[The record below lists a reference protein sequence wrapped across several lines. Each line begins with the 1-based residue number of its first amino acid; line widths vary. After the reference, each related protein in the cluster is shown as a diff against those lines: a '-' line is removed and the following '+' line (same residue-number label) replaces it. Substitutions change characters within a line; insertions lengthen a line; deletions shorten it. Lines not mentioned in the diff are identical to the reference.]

1 MRAIVIIFIGM
12 MVCSCKTIDNIDSSK
27 YPMITTA
34 KELSEYYDLLL
45 DTTGRHETSKI
56 TKYFDGS
63 VDLEYTYD
71 FLETEEYDPLFY
83 SVTIDKERTVSDA
96 LQTYVI
102 SKGAVKLVMNSG
114 VQGSTKIESLDLPGD
129 DNFYALRTYNGEPN
143 GIYFTM
149 RQGKVVYTIIMS
161 GLYSED
167 HGLLLDLILPK
178 IEKLE
183 FFEIE

>member
-1 MRAIVIIFIGM
+1 MKLIVIVFLGM
-12 MVCSCKTIDNIDSSK
+12 MLCSCKSIDNVDISK

-34 KELSEYYDLLL
+34 KELAEYYNLVL
-45 DTTGRHETSKI
+45 DTTGGHERSKI

-71 FLETEEYDPLFY
+71 FLETETFDPLFY
-83 SVTIDKERTVSDA
+83 SVTIDKERTTSDA

-114 VQGSTKIESLDLPGD
+114 GQGSTKIESLDLPGD
-129 DNFYALRTYNGEPN
+129 DSFYALRTYNGEPN

-149 RQGKVVYTIIMS
+149 RQGKVVYTLIMS

-167 HGLLLDLILPK
+167 HGLLLDVILPE
-178 IEKLE
+178 IENLE
-183 FFEIE
+183 LFEIK